1 MTQISSKIIEPFG
14 YTGIPTLLLLNELLR
29 LNPMEIAGEVIE
41 KIEEIIRRLAKHEF
55 INELDDEKRTLISHL
70 FMNAAL
76 QGGAGTSRCDIH
88 ITLPKDIGSAVGIES
103 TRFVVTWKVL
113 GSPTEYEQVVI
124 M

>member
-41 KIEEIIRRLAKHEF
+41 KIEEIIERLAKREF

-76 QGGAGTSRCDIH
+76 QGGAGTSRCEIH
-88 ITLPKDIGSAVGIES
+88 TTPES
-103 TRFVVTWKVL
+103 TRFIITWTVL

>member
-1 MTQISSKIIEPFG
+1 MIQISSKIIEPFG

-29 LNPMEIAGEVIE
+29 LNPMEIAGEVLE
-41 KIEEIIRRLAKHEF
+41 KIEEIIGRLARHGF

-88 ITLPKDIGSAVGIES
+88 ITPPKDTTFGDES